1 MLFTFNVITVA
12 VSGGT
17 RFKHFEKLFAHR
29 SWGRM
34 KDEEFEV
41 RGSGFG
47 SRGSSSSTGKG
58 RGDRHTCWAHT

>member
-34 KDEEFEV
+34 KDEEFGV
-41 RGSGFG
+41 WGSGFLQQHWK
-47 SRGSSSSTGKG
+47 RKG
-58 RGDRHTCWAHT
+58 RQTHMLGTYII